1 MKTFLRTILE
11 QSKKDKIRFRF
22 NMQVVEDHGCEPEKR
37 AWGYDIDQ
45 IIEDLQTWELP
56 SHKLVVFENGDW
68 LSWETWN
75 FGEDCLVDLS
85 CELYDRT
92 KELREKWADD
102 YYDLGKGLI

>member
-22 NMQVVEDHGCEPEKR
+22 NMQLVKDYGEQPEER

-45 IIEDLQTWELP
+45 VIEDLQTWELP
-56 SHKLVVFENGDW
+56 SHKLIVFENGDW